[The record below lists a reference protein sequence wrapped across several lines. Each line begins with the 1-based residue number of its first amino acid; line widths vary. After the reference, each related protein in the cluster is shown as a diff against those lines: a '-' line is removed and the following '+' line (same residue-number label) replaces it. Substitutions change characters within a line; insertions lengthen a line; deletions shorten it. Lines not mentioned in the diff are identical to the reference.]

1 MELMAGVEDEGE
13 VAALREALRQQAQ
26 TVEELRA
33 ELEEERLAASSG
45 ADEAMAMILRLQ
57 AEKAAERMA
66 AEQFRRV
73 AEERIQHD
81 EDALAFLKAVVFH
94 QEMEIGSLNR
104 RLLAVS
110 DPFSPP
116 AVDLPWLRKLAKNG
130 GVRSG
135 RNASLPSAT
144 LEEIC
149 SEIEVAVDAGK
160 GVAHRKPTRT
170 VSDIGEVIGKEIDK
184 DWTRPSQLPRPRL
197 HRSASHHL
205 HRSPSY
211 SAQSGTRSAAR
222 ASPPPE
228 IIAEE
233 SEKACKINS
242 ATLEADVEQI
252 KATVQS
258 LQAELTKLR
267 ESTVV
272 IGDTQSR
279 LLTEIHSKLDGAVPP
294 RQTAQGRHSGSSPD
308 VQVKAVREEGSS
320 SSSKVPQGELLMN
333 HFIEVCGLTFVPAL
347 LLVRPL
353 SLLRCFL
360 VLALA
365 VAIGK
370 VLINS

>member
-1 MELMAGVEDEGE
+1 MEPMAGVEDEGE

-45 ADEAMAMILRLQ
+45 ADEALAMILRLQ
-57 AEKAAERMA
+57 AEKAAERME

-94 QEMEIGSLNR
+94 QEVEIGSLNR

-110 DPFSPP
+110 DPFSPAA
-116 AVDLPWLRKLAKNG
+116 AVDLPWLRKLAKKG

-160 GVAHRKPTRT
+160 SVAHRKLART

-184 DWTRPSQLPRPRL
+184 DWTRPSQLTRPRL

-222 ASPPPE
+222 RASPPTE
-228 IIAEE
+228 MIAEE

-242 ATLEADVEQI
+242 AALEADVEQI

-258 LQAELTKLR
+258 LQAELTKQR
-267 ESTVV
+267 ESAVF

-294 RQTAQGRHSGSSPD
+294 RQTAQGRHD
-308 VQVKAVREEGSS
+308 VQVKAVREESSS

-333 HFIEVCGLTFVPAL
+333 HFIEVCGRLTFVPA

-365 VAIGK
+365 VAIRE
-370 VLINS
+370 VLMNP